1 MKTFTVVPED
11 NVIIF
16 DGKAL
21 FFDFEPHKVFHVLQ
35 WYGDR
40 GQIEYDAG
48 ARVELLTSEDYDG
61 IILPYVQLWEDEN
74 LRLQTEV
81 EQGLL
86 HATELT
92 PEEEKQLRIA
102 EIKSRLLEI
111 DLESVRPLR
120 AKAYGTAT
128 PEDDA
133 KLAALEQE
141 AGALRAELAGL
152 NE

>member
-1 MKTFTVVPED
+1 MKYSQLD
-11 NVIIF
+11 NNNVYM
-16 DGKAL
+16 GK
-21 FFDFEPHKVFHVLQ
+21 V
-35 WYGDR
+35 
-40 GQIEYDAG
+40 
-48 ARVELLTSEDYDG
+48 DG
-61 IILPYVQLWEDEN
+61 IPGDIPGSWYAPNNMCVEEDPPTDEPGKWKY
-74 LRLQTEV
+74 LDGGWKEYTAED
-81 EQGLL
+81 
-86 HATELT
+86 A
-92 PEEEKQLRIA
+92 KQVRMA

-120 AKAYGTAT
+120 AKVSGAAT

>member
-61 IILPYVQLWEDEN
+61 IILS
-74 LRLQTEV
+74 
-81 EQGLL
+81 
-86 HATELT
+86 
-92 PEEEKQLRIA
+92 I
-102 EIKSRLLEI
+102 S
-111 DLESVRPLR
+111 
-120 AKAYGTAT
+120 
-128 PEDDA
+128 
-133 KLAALEQE
+133 
-141 AGALRAELAGL
+141 
-152 NE
+152 